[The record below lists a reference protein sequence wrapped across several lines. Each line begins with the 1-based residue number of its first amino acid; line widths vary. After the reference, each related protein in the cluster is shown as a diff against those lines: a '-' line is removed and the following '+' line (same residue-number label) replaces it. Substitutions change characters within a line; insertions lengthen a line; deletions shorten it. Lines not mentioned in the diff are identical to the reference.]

1 MPGDY
6 WRVTISPPARR
17 AAALVTGGSSGIG
30 LALARCLARDRHEL
44 VIVARREPAL
54 AAAAAELRDLGAAG
68 VTTIPADLS
77 RREEIQRLLATL
89 HASALDITMLVN
101 NAGFGISGP
110 FADARLDQALEL
122 IDTNVTA
129 LTHLTRALL
138 PPMCRLGAGRILNV
152 ASTAAFQP
160 GPFMAVYYA
169 SKAYV
174 LSFSEAIAEE
184 LRGTGVTVTTLCP
197 GPTATGFAARA
208 AVGESRLFRRGVVL
222 SAAQVA
228 EAGYH
233 GMLKGERLVVPGAGN
248 RLITQAGR
256 LAPRGLVTRVMRRL
270 NEHRSPPPS
279 PPEPPAT
286 G

>member
-1 MPGDY
+1 M
-6 WRVTISPPARR
+6 TIPPPARR
-17 AAALVTGGSSGIG
+17 PAALVTGGSSGIG
-30 LALARCLARDRHEL
+30 MALARCLARDGHEL

-54 AAAAAELRDLGAAG
+54 AAAAAELRALGARG

-89 HASALDITMLVN
+89 HASGLDITILVN
-101 NAGFGISGP
+101 NAGFGMSGP
-110 FADARLDQALEL
+110 FAECRLDDALEL
-122 IDTNVTA
+122 IDTNVSA

-138 PPMCRLGAGRILNV
+138 PAMCRLGQGRILNV

-197 GPTATGFAARA
+197 GPTATGFAERA
-208 AVGESRLFRRGVVL
+208 AVGETRLFRRGVVL

-228 EAGYH
+228 EAGYRAMLH
-233 GMLKGERLVVPGAGN
+233 GEGLVVPGAGN
-248 RLITQAGR
+248 RLMTRAGR
-256 LAPRGLVTRVMRRL
+256 LAPRALVTRVMRRL
-270 NEHRSPPPS
+270 NEHRSPPK
-279 PPEPPAT
+279 EPPA
-286 G
+286 GG